1 MGMEVGAGAG
11 PPRHLIDTFIKQ
23 LNRLGQGDPMN
34 KTALKQT
41 VIVLVTAVTLLIIA
55 TSTGGAAPVDPIHTT
70 APAPPGFTVTLGIVA
85 PLSGDLVS
93 FGEATRD
100 GALVA
105 IEDAQAAGWNI
116 EVLYGDSQ
124 CDATEAVSVTNDL
137 ITNHGVDYIIGAVC
151 SSASIPMSELTEP
164 AGVVQIAPP
173 STAPIVTKYEDG
185 TNKEYVFRA
194 CFLDPFQGKV
204 MATVAKEDL
213 SATTAAVLYNGEN
226 DYVTTLA
233 QFFKD
238 TFEALGGTVEVF
250 EAYSSSMTDFT
261 GLLGQVADADVD
273 VLFLPDYYN
282 KVNVIADQ
290 ADAMG
295 LQVTL
300 LGGDGWDSPS
310 LDLAAVEG
318 GYYSTHF
325 SSEDPRLV
333 VQDFVD
339 AYSTTH
345 GTQPDALAALGYD
358 AAGIL
363 LQSLADAGVDDTAR
377 VRDAMSTVSFE
388 GATGPI
394 MFDRYG
400 DPLKK
405 AALVKIEGGE
415 THVVRLAGVRV
426 AGLAAGNDGPTNLG
440 NSTMFTATV
449 ETKSPPTYTWAFGDG
464 TYGSGGFASH
474 TYATAGTY
482 TAVLTAS
489 SEYNQVTTESVAV
502 VRETLEISGGATETT
517 SDGVL
522 SVTAAPELTETLSM
536 TYTPQATTTSS
547 PGDFE
552 VAGGITFNLDVRDEE
567 GNEVGEPSSPLTL
580 TVAYD
585 EAALPAYLHEEDLEV
600 RRYDGDLGDWV
611 ALTTIERDLVNDR
624 LIVLLDHFSEFALL
638 GPVRRVYLPLVV
650 RGR

>member
-1 MGMEVGAGAG
+1 M
-11 PPRHLIDTFIKQ
+11 
-23 LNRLGQGDPMN
+23 NR
-34 KTALKQT
+34 TALTQ
-41 VIVLVTAVTLLIIA
+41 TAVVVLIAAALLI
-55 TSTGGAAPVDPIHTT
+55 TVRLTGGAAPADAVNAA
-70 APAPPGFTVTLGIVA
+70 APAPPGFTVTVGIVA
-85 PLSGDLVS
+85 PFSGDLQPL
-93 FGEATRD
+93 GESTRD
-100 GALVA
+100 GALIAIDEARDAGWA
-105 IEDAQAAGWNI
+105 IEA
-116 EVLYGDSQ
+116 VYGDSQ

-173 STAPIVTKYEDG
+173 STNPFVTKYQDG

-194 CFLDPFQGKV
+194 CFLDAFEGKV

-213 SATTAAVLYNGEN
+213 SATKAAVLYNGEIN
-226 DYVTTLA
+226 HVTTLA
-233 QFFKD
+233 HSFKD
-238 TFEALGGTVEVF
+238 TFEALGGAVEVF
-250 EAYSSSMTDFT
+250 EGYSSSTTDFT

-273 VLFLPDYYN
+273 VLFLADYYD

-290 ADAMG
+290 ADAIG

-300 LGGDGWDSPS
+300 LGGDGWHSPS
-310 LDLAAVEG
+310 LDLSVVEG

-339 AYSTTH
+339 AYSAAHETD
-345 GTQPDALAALGYD
+345 PDALAALGYD

-388 GATGPI
+388 GVTGPI

-426 AGLAAGNDGPTNLG
+426 AGMIARNDGPTDLG
-440 NSTMFTATV
+440 AATAFTATV

-502 VRETLEISGGATETT
+502 VRETLDISGGATETT

-552 VAGGITFNLDVRDEE
+552 VAGGITFNLDVRDEG
-567 GNEVGEPSSPLTL
+567 GNEVSEPSSPLTL

-585 EAALPAYLHEEDLEV
+585 EAALPAYLQEEDLEV

-611 ALTTIERDLVNDR
+611 ALTTIERDLVNDQ